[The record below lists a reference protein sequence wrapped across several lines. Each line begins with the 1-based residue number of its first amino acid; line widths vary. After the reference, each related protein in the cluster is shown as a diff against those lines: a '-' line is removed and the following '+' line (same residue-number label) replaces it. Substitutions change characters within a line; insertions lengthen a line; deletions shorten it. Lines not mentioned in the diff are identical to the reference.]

1 MNNYRYVEFLEAC
14 HLDGIKPSTWAVNN
28 GLGNSMPTNLKNGIR
43 PNIDTLKKL
52 TNGWKNPE
60 SGLKILIAHLKD
72 EIESAGYSLDLIHI
86 SAQKN
91 SSNTDTTL
99 DDDLRTV
106 QEYMNHR
113 PIRESMHNLA
123 ALLKV
128 SEWART
134 KSSRD
139 LIKQAEESAL
149 IQRAQRK
156 KKSAKSAS

>member
-14 HLDGIKPSTWAVNN
+14 HLDAIKPSTWALTN

-60 SGLKILIAHLKD
+60 SGIKILIAHLKD
-72 EIESAGYSLDLIHI
+72 EIEAAGYSLDAIHI
-86 SAQKN
+86 SPQRN
-91 SSNTDTTL
+91 PSNTDTTL

-128 SEWART
+128 REQS
-134 KSSRD
+134 K
-139 LIKQAEESAL
+139 
-149 IQRAQRK
+149 
-156 KKSAKSAS
+156 

>member
-1 MNNYRYVEFLEAC
+1 MERSKRIRANCNRIVERLGFSLDQIKIELASIDNNY
-14 HLDGIKPSTWAVNN
+14 
-28 GLGNSMPTNLKNGIR
+28 
-43 PNIDTLKKL
+43 
-52 TNGWKNPE
+52 
-60 SGLKILIAHLKD
+60 
-72 EIESAGYSLDLIHI
+72 
-86 SAQKN
+86 Q
-91 SSNTDTTL
+91 TTL

>member
-1 MNNYRYVEFLEAC
+1 
-14 HLDGIKPSTWAVNN
+14 
-28 GLGNSMPTNLKNGIR
+28 MPTNLKNGIR

-72 EIESAGYSLDLIHI
+72 EIEAAGYSLDAIHI
-86 SAQKN
+86 SPQRN
-91 SSNTDTTL
+91 PSNTDTTL

-128 SEWART
+128 REQS
-134 KSSRD
+134 K
-139 LIKQAEESAL
+139 
-149 IQRAQRK
+149 
-156 KKSAKSAS
+156 